1 MTGVVTVIITGGGGF
16 LGQCLASSLL
26 SDPKVR
32 LSTTDDDDG
41 TESEKSESDESI
53 VERIVLAD
61 VAFPPEDELQPAVA
75 RGIRD
80 GKIECRLGSV
90 ADESFCSSLV
100 DESSPSSSLSV
111 FHLGAVMSGTGESD
125 FDLCMNVNLRG
136 TMTLLERCRSRSL
149 SSSSALPAPVRF
161 VYASAGATVGSGSP
175 TDYVTKDD
183 TITDAARSTPHTT
196 YGMTK
201 ACGELLLSDYS
212 RRGFVDGRGARLP
225 TVVVR
230 AGRPNAA
237 TTGCF
242 SGVVRETLGG
252 IDSIL
257 PIGPDVK
264 HAVTGM
270 RNAVDALR
278 TLHDL
283 PTSRVEEALGYDRTV
298 FLPATALSLSD
309 LEDATKD
316 AVSPLSRKLLGRVE
330 YTVDEF
336 LSGVVGGFPTR
347 IDAGRARELGVGP
360 PPTPEDI
367 VRDYAAS
374 FPEALAPGLELSP
387 KAASAASADGSEN
400 KDNDDDDDDNNN
412 VVAVITGAGSGIGRA
427 VALRLAQGGWGPR
440 PALDQ
445 KKEDSALLPRP
456 RGTAEGTIGG
466 DGGPRTIDRR
476 DGVDVDRIR
485 RRHGRDGGPESLSTG
500 RRYVRSRRSAV
511 QQRGYE
517 RPPRRRRRL
526 FRLRLSQ
533 NSGHE
538 SDGVLPVR
546 AGGHADHVVAASAGG
561 TDHQQRFDQ
570 RAPSPSRGSGIHLLQ
585 ARRDRID
592 QDAGVGGTTP
602 RRRRRSD
609 RFRERHHGR
618 ERSDPGG
625 HGSSAGGRYDSE
637 GAADVGCR
645 RGRYGGRHGGPSVGG
660 QRSVHDRHGDE
671 YAVRRTRMSRAATN
685 PASV

>member
-26 SDPKVR
+26 SDPKVS
-32 LSTTDDDDG
+32 LSTTAADDDG
-41 TESEKSESDESI
+41 TEPEESI

-75 RGIRD
+75 RGVRD

-100 DESSPSSSLSV
+100 EESSPSSSSSLSV

-445 KKEDSALLPRP
+445 KKKTPRFCLVLAGRRKVPLEETAALVQLTDGTASTSIVSVDVTDETAVRNLFQRAVDTYGRVDLLFNNAGTNVPPVDVVDYSVSDFRRILDTNLTASFLCAREAMRIMSSQRP
-456 RGTAEGTIGG
+456 RGGRIINNGSISAHRPRPGGVGYTCSKHGVIGLTKTLALEGRRLDVAVGQIDFGNVTTAVSDLTQGDMGAPQADGTI
-466 DGGPRTIDRR
+466 
-476 DGVDVDRIR
+476 
-485 RRHGRDGGPESLSTG
+485 
-500 RRYVRSRRSAV
+500 
-511 QQRGYE
+511 
-517 RPPRRRRRL
+517 
-526 FRLRLSQ
+526 LREPQ
-533 NSGHE
+533 M
-538 SDGVLPVR
+538 SD
-546 AGGHADHVVAASAGG
+546 ADAADTVAAMA
-561 TDHQQRFDQ
+561 
-570 RAPSPSRGSGIHLLQ
+570 ALPL
-585 ARRDRID
+585 
-592 QDAGVGGTTP
+592 
-602 RRRRRSD
+602 
-609 RFRERHHGR
+609 
-618 ERSDPGG
+618 
-625 HGSSAGGRYDSE
+625 
-637 GAADVGCR
+637 GANVL
-645 RGRYGGRHGGPSVGG
+645 SMTV
-660 QRSVHDRHGDE
+660 
-671 YAVRRTRMSRAATN
+671 MATN
-685 PASV
+685 MPYVGRG